1 VFETSEAFYASRL
14 QGVWLLVVPAAA
26 FLVWLLAHGRPA
38 AAGAEP
44 RAARFVHVWTV
55 VFTVGTI
62 LDPVL
67 IVYAGVPMLP
77 FVLLGDFRVFLL
89 VLGVAHPMR
98 PLAATVGLAAAWTLV
113 VPIVAW
119 GVDAAERALASRP
132 LPDQLLWLNYEVT
145 FAVLALAWWIAVGR
159 WPVAARRFLRA
170 VLAYVVLYYVLWATA
185 DVAILSGYDA
195 GWALR
200 VVPNQLYYVF
210 WTPVV
215 WALFF
220 ASRYASASSAVHAAR

>member
-1 VFETSEAFYASRL
+1 MFETWEAFYASRL

-62 LDPVL
+62 LDPLL

-98 PLAATVGLAAAWTLV
+98 PLAATVGLGRTRSHKMRIDLV
-113 VPIVAW
+113 R
-119 GVDAAERALASRP
+119 G
-132 LPDQLLWLNYEVT
+132 
-145 FAVLALAWWIAVGR
+145 
-159 WPVAARRFLRA
+159 
-170 VLAYVVLYYVLWATA
+170 
-185 DVAILSGYDA
+185 A
-195 GWALR
+195 GGDLELKQAN
-200 VVPNQLYYVF
+200 VQ
-210 WTPVV
+210 
-215 WALFF
+215 
-220 ASRYASASSAVHAAR
+220 